1 MTHQYVSVEKIWTE
15 ERQRQEF
22 KQGPIQDLADSILRN
37 GLIHAPVVN
46 KEFRLIA
53 GERRLRALKLCEG
66 KSVLYGDD
74 VFEYPEIPVHVIDR
88 DDPQTIFELELE
100 ENLRRVNLTP
110 MEEAKALAQ
119 LHAIRL
125 QANPAQTRKDTAQEI
140 SKLQGKSADSKSNT
154 DEVKVAQAILVD
166 QFKDDPE
173 VQQAAKVSLAKAARV
188 AKKKIENEILRALH
202 ADEAEAAGGDAQLAE
217 VPAEHAPGDRAVRPA
232 RLRPDRQLQPRRGQG
247 RADAFAPETP
257 VLLLHAD
264 PLRAHPGAAA
274 AT

>member
-202 ADEAEAAGGDAQLAE
+202 ADEAEAAGGDLFE
-217 VPAEHAPGDRAVRPA
+217 LFPGDAIEILPTLPKEHFDVLLFDP
-232 RLRPDRQLQPRRGQG
+232 PYGID
-247 RADAFAPETP
+247 ADKFGEQAFA
-257 VLLLHAD
+257 LG
-264 PLRAHPGAAA
+264 AHIFCIRRTRGARSC
-274 AT
+274 